1 MKTKLQSLLLQLN
14 QGLVERENVLKLAL
28 LTTLTGENLVL
39 VGPPGTG
46 KSLVARRI
54 ADCFAPESVGTDHP
68 AYFEYLLTK
77 FSTPEEI
84 FGPLSI
90 SALKADRFHRNTAG
104 YLPTVQMAFLDE
116 IFKASSSIL
125 NALLTIL
132 NERLYH
138 NGTQVQPV
146 PLRALIAASNELPN
160 DQEELNALYDRFLVR
175 VFVDYVSASSLPRL
189 FEPTTTPQHHSTDL
203 LTADDLVQLQQA
215 AQQVTFPSEI
225 VQAVQDIWLAHKEA
239 FKEDRREGLSD
250 RRLKKVIALMRMSAA
265 TNGRREAD
273 LSDVLLLKDCL
284 WNHADNATRVREL
297 VMKTL
302 QCYTR
307 QVPMNLDSANN
318 LNLSFVASIDDK
330 VKGRLNAV
338 VQGFVGSGTADDPF
352 LIETV
357 DNLKNL
363 AHLEIGCRNYYFK
376 QANNLNID
384 SVSWPTI
391 VFKGR
396 YDGQGYCIGVVNYSK
411 SLNLFDLICDSVVSN
426 VVLKDIQLS
435 KIIKTS
441 QVRKCS
447 SNIRLF
453 DQSNTVEVLACEV
466 ESVASLIEESRV
478 FSCKVNRLADRI
490 VNSLVESC
498 ESMGSCLVENELI
511 GSKIKN
517 CLINLQVLPDAKSI
531 ASIVNKSDASQI
543 CNCYVHGEISYFNE
557 SIFGFRRRFSGIAR
571 SITNKSIIEN
581 CVVGNIDFSEPLVG
595 RICES
600 STKGSVLGQNMVDD
614 RIKGQGR
621 VYHGESIAAEQLK
634 KHYFEHNLHWD
645 FDTIWEWDVQKNHPV
660 LRQIGL
666 QAQADHLLSDRGM
679 KFTPIDVQDLLTTQI
694 CNNLW
699 L

>member
-90 SALKADRFHRNTAG
+90 SAFKADRFYRNTAG

-160 DQEELNALYDRFLVR
+160 DQEELSALYDRFLVR

-189 FEPTTTPQHHSTDL
+189 FEPTTTPQHNPTDL
-203 LTADDLVQLQQA
+203 LTADDLVQLQQE

-284 WNHADNATRVREL
+284 WNHADNIQKVKNLVLNILENNKKNYTEILSQVSVSQRNVRIPLISESVIEARL
-297 VMKTL
+297 LGWKKEPGEFIAVNEILCEIET
-302 QCYTR
+302 
-307 QVPMNLDSANN
+307 
-318 LNLSFVASIDDK
+318 DK
-330 VKGRLNAV
+330 VTLEVQAPAAGVLTEVLVCDGDAV
-338 VQGFVGSGTADDPF
+338 VSGQVIA
-352 LIETV
+352 LISE
-357 DNLKNL
+357 
-363 AHLEIGCRNYYFK
+363 
-376 QANNLNID
+376 
-384 SVSWPTI
+384 
-391 VFKGR
+391 
-396 YDGQGYCIGVVNYSK
+396 GQHES
-411 SLNLFDLICDSVVSN
+411 S
-426 VVLKDIQLS
+426 
-435 KIIKTS
+435 IK
-441 QVRKCS
+441 
-447 SNIRLF
+447 
-453 DQSNTVEVLACEV
+453 
-466 ESVASLIEESRV
+466 
-478 FSCKVNRLADRI
+478 KVNNNFLQEKIR
-490 VNSLVESC
+490 
-498 ESMGSCLVENELI
+498 EN
-511 GSKIKN
+511 
-517 CLINLQVLPDAKSI
+517 
-531 ASIVNKSDASQI
+531 
-543 CNCYVHGEISYFNE
+543 
-557 SIFGFRRRFSGIAR
+557 
-571 SITNKSIIEN
+571 
-581 CVVGNIDFSEPLVG
+581 
-595 RICES
+595 
-600 STKGSVLGQNMVDD
+600 M
-614 RIKGQGR
+614 
-621 VYHGESIAAEQLK
+621 
-634 KHYFEHNLHWD
+634 
-645 FDTIWEWDVQKNHPV
+645 
-660 LRQIGL
+660 
-666 QAQADHLLSDRGM
+666 
-679 KFTPIDVQDLLTTQI
+679 
-694 CNNLW
+694 W